1 LIKRTSLEHINL
13 ILKQNANWNILDIG
27 CGYTAHPK
35 ATIICDVLNLADYYV
50 GKKFIQLTE
59 KKLPFKDNQFDFVI
73 SSHIIE
79 HVEDVPFFISEL
91 ERISK
96 KGYIE
101 LPTKLEDNLVFE
113 NKTDHLWHTDFDDVN
128 NKLIITKKIQI
139 FEPILTVSSIQK
151 LHKDFRKSLVLELMW
166 QDKIDYQIQIDD
178 KKQINKISILQL
190 FRKYISK
197 KIRMLLS

>member
-1 LIKRTSLEHINL
+1 MIKRTSLEHINS
-13 ILKQNANWNILDIG
+13 ILKQNTNWNILDIG

-35 ATIICDVLNLADYYV
+35 ATIICDIQNLTDYYP
-50 GKKFIQLTE
+50 E

-73 SSHIIE
+73 SSHVIE
-79 HVEDVPFFISEL
+79 HVEDVSFFISEL

-113 NKTDHLWHTDFDDVN
+113 NKTDHLWHMDFDDVN
-128 NKLIITKKIQI
+128 NKLIITKKNQI

-190 FRKYISK
+190 FRKYFSK
-197 KIRMLLS
+197 KIRMLFS